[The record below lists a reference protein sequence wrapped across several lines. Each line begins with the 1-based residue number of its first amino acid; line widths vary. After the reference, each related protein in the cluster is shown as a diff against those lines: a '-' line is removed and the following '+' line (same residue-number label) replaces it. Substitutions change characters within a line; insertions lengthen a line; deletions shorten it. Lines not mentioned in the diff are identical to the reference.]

1 MESGGLIYSKTI
13 NLCLVYLIFPQ
24 TLHEKVKEGNLDPR
38 EQSVAME
45 AQVCSLIYFFS
56 LLADLAHSL
65 LPLLSACSICF
76 PTEERLP

>member
-1 MESGGLIYSKTI
+1 MESGCLIYSKTI
-13 NLCLVYLIFPQ
+13 NLSLVYLIFPQ

-45 AQVCSLIYFFS
+45 AQVCSLYFFFS
-56 LLADLAHSL
+56 LADLAHSL
-65 LPLLSACSICF
+65 LPLLSSCSICF

>member
-13 NLCLVYLIFPQ
+13 NLPLVYLIFPQ

-45 AQVCSLIYFFS
+45 AQVCSLLCFFS
-56 LLADLAHSL
+56 LADLAHSL